1 VREEDGRVLKGLLVI
16 HESGTPIY
24 TFSIEK
30 ISEDRQLLLSGF
42 LSAIESF
49 ASETNISPDG
59 GSIHSIRLSQTILTF
74 RLLTLEN
81 EKAETIKYYFVLLT
95 DINKNPS
102 KAENEELLEYVILN
116 FLSYKNSTFRNRM
129 RQIGYQREEY
139 GEFDEFMKKIIDL
152 DWKTIKKKIKP
163 VPGSLLQGILN
174 ELRDC
179 IPLDQILQLHPKIVR
194 LGTSYAWLSDDL
206 PAEEE
211 KALLDKVRE
220 RLSRLFGPDMFDS
233 IVTQVSK
240 QLQA

>member
-1 VREEDGRVLKGLLVI
+1 MEDARVLKGLLVI
-16 HESGTPIY
+16 HESGAPIY
-24 TFSIEK
+24 TFSSEK

-49 ASETNISPDG
+49 AGETNISPDG
-59 GSIHSIRLSQTILTF
+59 GSIHSIRFSQTLLTF

-81 EKAETIKYYFVLLT
+81 EKGETIRYYFVLLT
-95 DINKNPS
+95 DISKDPS

-129 RQIGYQREEY
+129 RQIGYQREEF
-139 GEFDEFMKKIIDL
+139 GEFDEFMKKIINL

-194 LGTSYAWLSDDL
+194 LGTSYVWLSDDL

-211 KALLDKVRE
+211 KALLDKIRE

-233 IVTQVSK
+233 IVAQVSK
-240 QLQA
+240 QLQV

>member
-1 VREEDGRVLKGLLVI
+1 MEDARVLKGLLVI
-16 HESGTPIY
+16 HESGNPIY